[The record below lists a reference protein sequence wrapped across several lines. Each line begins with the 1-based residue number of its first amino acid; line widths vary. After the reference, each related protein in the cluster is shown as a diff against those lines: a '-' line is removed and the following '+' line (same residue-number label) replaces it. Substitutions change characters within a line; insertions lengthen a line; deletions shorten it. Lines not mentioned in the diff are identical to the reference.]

1 MMVCS
6 RRITDYSE
14 VVNKLPLNARRAR
27 IAKTSGQSAL
37 RKLALELASSLK
49 ISANPKL
56 GQLLLAH
63 AKKLPNEPTQIANIE
78 IGLT

>member
-6 RRITDYSE
+6 RWITDYSE
-14 VVNKLPLNARRAR
+14 VVNKVPLNARRAR
-27 IAKTSGQSAL
+27 IAETSGQSGL

-49 ISANPKL
+49 ISANPKA

-63 AKKLPNEPTQIANIE
+63 AETCQIDPLKL
-78 IGLT
+78 LTLN